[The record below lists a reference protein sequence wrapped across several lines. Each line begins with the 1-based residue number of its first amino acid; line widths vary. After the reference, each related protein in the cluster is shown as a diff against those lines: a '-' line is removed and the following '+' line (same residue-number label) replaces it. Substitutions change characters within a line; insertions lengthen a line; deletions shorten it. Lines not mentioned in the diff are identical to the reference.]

1 MLVVSFF
8 IFDTKDLMKN
18 PQTKL
23 GHRLTKLF
31 NRKDSAFT
39 LVSSGNEYDTF
50 QCEVSDGKI
59 INLICHDYPKLAY
72 GILIDTK
79 PAYPMSRTVTSE
91 SLMRAINQANLKSTS
106 VITAMEMYDDKTV
119 TLHFKTF
126 VHLTKRMAIACLLD
140 EALELHLQEI
150 DVAISPHFKDIDKES
165 VL

>member
-1 MLVVSFF
+1 
-8 IFDTKDLMKN
+8 MKE

-23 GHRLTKLF
+23 GKQLAKMF
-31 NRKDSAFT
+31 NREDSAFI

-50 QCEVSDGKI
+50 QCEVSNSKI
-59 INLICHDYPKLAY
+59 INLICHDYPELAY

-79 PAYPMSRTVTSE
+79 LAYRVPSTVTPE

-106 VITAMEMYDDKTV
+106 VITAAELQDEGKVV

-126 VHLTKRMAIACLLD
+126 VHLAKRMAFARLLN

-150 DVAISPHFKDIDKES
+150 DVVISPHFENIDKEDR
-165 VL
+165 

>member
-1 MLVVSFF
+1 MN
-8 IFDTKDLMKN
+8 K

-23 GHRLTKLF
+23 GQQLAKLF

-50 QCEVSDGKI
+50 QCEVSDSKI

-79 PAYPMSRTVTSE
+79 LAYPMSEKITLE

-106 VITAMEMYDDKTV
+106 VITAAELQDDGKAV

-126 VHLTKRMAIACLLD
+126 VHIAKRMAFAHLLD
-140 EALELHLQEI
+140 EALEMHAQEI
-150 DVAISPHFKDIDKES
+150 DVIISPHLKHIDKES